1 MTFQIIICQFVV
13 IQSFEIDACHR
24 GYGLPQLF
32 DGIEILM
39 PEVRYDQSRKLGM
52 CSYLQQRVQ
61 ITGVTQLI

>member
-1 MTFQIIICQFVV
+1 MTFQIIIRQFVV
-13 IQSFEIDACHR
+13 IHGFEVDTCHR

-39 PEVRYDQSRKLGM
+39 PEVRYDWSRKIGM
-52 CSYLQQRVQ
+52 YNYLQQRVQ